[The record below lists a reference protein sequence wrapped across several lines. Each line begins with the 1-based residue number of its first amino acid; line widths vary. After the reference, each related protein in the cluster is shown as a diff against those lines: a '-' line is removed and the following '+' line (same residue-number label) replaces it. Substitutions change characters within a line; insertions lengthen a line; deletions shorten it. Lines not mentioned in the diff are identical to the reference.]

1 MPYYASV
8 TVTITLASISSLP
21 IIVAF
26 IVALPAATPVT
37 IPLLS
42 TFALDTVS
50 EAKVISDGDTKNAA
64 VPSLGIAKI
73 FQAFVA
79 PLVNEKSP
87 PSIANAVTL
96 SYQFLSNKISLI
108 SAYTGLFAVHPPFD
122 FGV

>member
-1 MPYYASV
+1 MS
-8 TVTITLASISSLP
+8 TVTLAIVSDANVNSLG
-21 IIVAF
+21 
-26 IVALPAATPVT
+26 L
-37 IPLLS
+37 
-42 TFALDTVS
+42 
-50 EAKVISDGDTKNAA
+50 TKNAA
-64 VPSLGIAKI
+64 PLEGIANTFKV
-73 FQAFVA
+73 FVA